1 MLFGEF
7 PSDRITVDP
16 DESVLEDLARITGEK
31 KKSPA
36 VARAVTEFI
45 GRKKAREFGALL
57 REGAFDYPDTNDEI
71 GNFGHWIA
79 WCSWIRPAGSRR
91 PAAGET

>member
-16 DESVLEDLARITGEK
+16 DEFVLEDLARITGEK
-31 KKSPA
+31 KENPA

-45 GRKKAREFGALL
+45 GCKKAREFVSIS
-57 REGAFDYPDTNDEI
+57 T
-71 GNFGHWIA
+71 
-79 WCSWIRPAGSRR
+79 RPVSSSTIISFLPIESARKAPPGRDDLAVR
-91 PAAGET
+91 LKAAP